1 MLIYVDTYSSSVRAQ
16 EGMNGEIKIE
26 STPSLA
32 LRVRVCDSEQL
43 QECFTLAFSPTRCL
57 WGVGVS
63 MKGALNT
70 TKQEV
75 FFRKETICVHMC
87 SSVGR
92 GVVTCYTVHMCSFTK
107 TLCHSTVQYGPG
119 FDVVL
124 PRRCFKWI
132 QIFPGSRSSKKTSGK
147 ASPGGTR
154 GVADGRA
161 WRGFVRGSVACIAGS
176 TGDIYELYASK
187 VIDSKS
193 RASQFSP

>member
-1 MLIYVDTYSSSVRAQ
+1 
-16 EGMNGEIKIE
+16 MNGEIKIE

-63 MKGALNT
+63 MKGELKT
-70 TKQEV
+70 EQEV
-75 FFRKETICVHMC
+75 FFQKETICVHMC

-119 FDVVL
+119 FDVV
-124 PRRCFKWI
+124 F
-132 QIFPGSRSSKKTSGK
+132 
-147 ASPGGTR
+147 
-154 GVADGRA
+154 
-161 WRGFVRGSVACIAGS
+161 
-176 TGDIYELYASK
+176 
-187 VIDSKS
+187 
-193 RASQFSP
+193 ASQMLQMNSDVSWFQVRQENKRQS